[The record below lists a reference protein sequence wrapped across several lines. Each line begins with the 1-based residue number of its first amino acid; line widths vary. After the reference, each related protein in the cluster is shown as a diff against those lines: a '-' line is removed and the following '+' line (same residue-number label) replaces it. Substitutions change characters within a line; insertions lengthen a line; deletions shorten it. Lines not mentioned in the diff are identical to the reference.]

1 MQTSKGVA
9 LFLEVCCGTLDVATM
24 KLIRKQ
30 KQMSFIIVMF
40 LLAGSLMSLLWLQPR
55 WLWMQLSPWLCPG
68 AVFFVETE
76 APMVALTIDDGPD
89 DIDTNHP
96 RTTQQILQVLSK
108 YDAHATFF
116 LIGSRIAAQNQSL
129 IAEMVEQGNEVGNHL
144 WKDEPSITLPLST
157 FESQLLQTQSKILE
171 AAQTQGKTA
180 QVHWLRPGGGMANR
194 AMIEVAQKYR
204 YRVALGSIWPYD
216 TLIPSSRFAS
226 QQILSNVRPGAI
238 IILHDHGDGGAWG
251 QRTTKTLEQV
261 LPELQR
267 RGLKVVTLS
276 KLLGQKL

>member
-1 MQTSKGVA
+1 
-9 LFLEVCCGTLDVATM
+9 M
-24 KLIRKQ
+24 KFQRQ
-30 KQMSFIIVMF
+30 KRMSIVIIFMF
-40 LLAGSLMSLLWLQPR
+40 LLAGSLMSLLWVQPR
-55 WLWMQLSPWLCPG
+55 WLWMWLSPWLCPG

-89 DIDTNHP
+89 DIDANHP

-116 LIGSRIAAQNQSL
+116 LIGSRITTTNQSL
-129 IAEMVEQGNEVGNHL
+129 IAEMLEQSHEVGNHL
-144 WKDEPSITLPLST
+144 WKDEPSVMLPLST

-171 AAQTQGKTA
+171 ASQTQGKPV
-180 QVHWLRPGGGMANR
+180 QVNWLRPGGGMASRDMKN
-194 AMIEVAQKYR
+194 VTQKYR
-204 YRVALGSIWPYD
+204 YQVALGSIWPYD

-226 QQILSNVRPGAI
+226 AQILSNVRPGEI
-238 IILHDHGDGGAWG
+238 IILHDHGDTGEWG
-251 QRTTKTLEQV
+251 RRTVKTLERV

-276 KLLGQKL
+276 TLLEQKP